1 MSTAV
6 SGDFTVVPAPQRSA
20 EWFTARLGRVTGSCA
35 AAMMANGRGK
45 GVESVQ
51 RRDLRLRLALERI
64 TGQSQDEDYQSR
76 HMLHGVETEP
86 EAFAAYEALTGDIVQ
101 RSGFLSHNAL
111 MAGCS
116 LDGHIGDF
124 SGILEIKCP
133 KSATHYQ
140 YIRDGVLPADY
151 RWQVIHNLFITNAS
165 YCDFVSYDRGFPPEL
180 QVFRVRVAL
189 EDFDIPAYH
198 LALRLFLSEVEKEVE
213 SVLNLAK
220 AVA

>member
-1 MSTAV
+1 MS
-6 SGDFTVVPAPQRSA
+6 GHFTVVSAPQRSA

-35 AAMMANGRGK
+35 AAMMANGRSK

-101 RSGFLSHNAL
+101 RSGFLSHNIL

-116 LDGHIGDF
+116 LDGHVGDF

-140 YIRDGVLPADY
+140 YLRGGVLPVDY
-151 RWQVIHNLFITNAS
+151 QWQVIHNLFITNAS

-198 LALRLFLSEVEKEVE
+198 LALRLFLSEIEKEVE
-213 SVLNLAK
+213 SVLELAK
-220 AVA
+220 MGAIA